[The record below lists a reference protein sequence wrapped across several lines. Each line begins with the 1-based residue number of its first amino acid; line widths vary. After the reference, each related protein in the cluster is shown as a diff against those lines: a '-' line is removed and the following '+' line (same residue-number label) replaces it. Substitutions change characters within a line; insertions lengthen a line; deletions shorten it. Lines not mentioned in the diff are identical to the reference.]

1 MRRHPSLIPFSKQ
14 HHHILVLAQLLKIDV
29 PDYKGMPQNP
39 LDKLKFC
46 HEQFKQYVLPNMEA
60 HRRVLYPQVKIW
72 GFSMWQLVENIKE
85 KEEQLL
91 VDYKALNSQS
101 PALENA
107 LNDLGYLLDEWV
119 RIKERKL
126 YEAVQ
131 AQFDEALATL
141 DFK

>member
-14 HHHILVLAQLLKIDV
+14 HHHILVLAQLLKVDV

-39 LDKLKFC
+39 VDKLEFC
-46 HEQFKQYVLPNMEA
+46 QGQFEQYVLPKMEA
-60 HRRVLYPQVKIW
+60 HRRVFYPQLKIW

-91 VDYKALNSQS
+91 VDYKALDSQS

-131 AQFDEALATL
+131 AQFDEALGTL